1 LRTYRLRL
9 IIIPM
14 NTFKPFRYYRIEHIR
29 LFALLIGLAI
39 WSSVCLAQSG
49 QQSLSLTNAIEM
61 ALGND
66 NNIMATKALFDASR
80 NDIAKARAEY
90 YPKLALSGSYSHL
103 SLVNEMT
110 LALPAPIGERKIQVA
125 AENPFNMGLT
135 LSGELYTFGRRPAV
149 VSIARAGNRSDELR
163 HNSTRKNI
171 FDITC
176 RNYFGVVFANQ
187 SLNLLKS
194 EADRFDQIANLI
206 ERRYEQGFVSEYEVL
221 QTRFR
226 QANYRSAVIEMTNT
240 LAASRLN
247 LAKLLN
253 IGEDK
258 FPTLSDTLDETLLS
272 VPSATDWE
280 SAFAQREDYLD
291 SKNAAAK
298 AESARRLAKSAYF
311 PNISLFTTYSW
322 RNGNQPDLDEVKG
335 GYTLGV
341 NLNWLLFDGFS
352 RRSEIRKDDQ
362 IIKAA
367 GLSSDEYHKTIPV
380 QIKSQFLTSQNL
392 VSKREIQS
400 KALAL
405 AQKAMSIAQKRLEIG
420 DLTLMDFLDIE
431 NNLAVAELG
440 LLKSKYDYLI
450 SRIDLKKAAGYY
462 PELSRP

>member
-1 LRTYRLRL
+1 MITLKSLTNYQARHV
-9 IIIPM
+9 I
-14 NTFKPFRYYRIEHIR
+14 H
-29 LFALLIGLAI
+29 FALLIGLTL
-39 WSSVCLAQSG
+39 WSPACLAQTNP
-49 QQSLSLTNAIEM
+49 QNLSLRSAIEI
-61 ALGND
+61 AFDND
-66 NNIMATKALFDASR
+66 NNIMASKALFDASS

-90 YPKLALSGSYSHL
+90 FPKLALSGSYSHL

-135 LSGELYTFGRRPAV
+135 LSGELFTFGRRPAAI
-149 VSIARAGNRSDELR
+149 SIARSGNRSDELR
-163 HNSTRKNI
+163 YSGTRKNI

-187 SLNLLKS
+187 SLSLLKS

-206 ERRYEQGFVSEYEVL
+206 EKRYDQGFVSEYEVL
-221 QTRFR
+221 QSRFR

-240 LAASRLN
+240 LAAARLN

-253 IGEDK
+253 MNEDK
-258 FPTLSDTLDETLLS
+258 IPALGDTLDEALLA
-272 VPSATDWE
+272 VPKATDWE
-280 SAFAQREDYLD
+280 SAFTQREDYLD
-291 SKNAAAK
+291 SKNVAAK
-298 AESARRLAKSAYF
+298 AESARRLAKSAYY
-311 PNISLFTTYSW
+311 PNISLFTSYSW

-352 RRSEIRKDDQ
+352 RRSEIRKDEL

-367 GLSSDEYHKTIPV
+367 GLSSEEYRKTIPT

-392 VSKREIQS
+392 ASKLEIQN

-431 NNLAVAELG
+431 NNLAAAELG
-440 LLKSKYDYLI
+440 LLKSRYDFII
-450 SRIDLKKAAGYY
+450 SRIDLKKAASYY
-462 PELSRP
+462 PELAAQ

>member
-1 LRTYRLRL
+1 LRL

-14 NTFKPFRYYRIEHIR
+14 ITLKHFRSYRIKHVFVLSFLIV
-29 LFALLIGLAI
+29 LAVWPLIG
-39 WSSVCLAQSG
+39 VAQPNP
-49 QQSLSLTNAIEM
+49 QNLSLKSAIEM

-66 NNIMATKALFDASR
+66 NNIMASKALFDASG

-90 YPKLALSGSYSHL
+90 FPKLALSGSYSHL

-110 LALPAPIGERKIQVA
+110 LAFPAPIGERKIQVA

-135 LSGELYTFGRRPAV
+135 LSGELFTFGRRPAAV
-149 VSIARAGNRSDELR
+149 AIARAGNRSDELR
-163 HNSTRKNI
+163 YSSTRKNI

-176 RNYFGVVFANQ
+176 RNYFGVVFADQ
-187 SLNLLKS
+187 SLSLLKS

-206 ERRYEQGFVSEYEVL
+206 EKRYDQGFVSEYEVL

-240 LAASRLN
+240 LAAARLN

-253 IGEDK
+253 MSEDK
-258 FPTLSDTLDETLLS
+258 IPVLGDTLDETLLA

-280 SAFAQREDYLD
+280 SAFTQREDYLD
-291 SKNAAAK
+291 SKNLAAK

-352 RRSEIRKDDQ
+352 RRSEIRKDEQ

-367 GLSSDEYHKTIPV
+367 GLSSEEYRKTIPT

-392 VSKREIQS
+392 ASKLEIQN
-400 KALAL
+400 KALVL

-431 NNLAVAELG
+431 NNLAAAELG
-440 LLKSKYDYLI
+440 LLKSRYDFLI

-462 PELSRP
+462 PELTTQ